1 MVLWQEEIIM
11 IELKN
16 EYIDIKNIKHTVK
29 HQIFY
34 ENDNAFKEHILDALK
49 DVLIKQTKKLSEN
62 SA

>member
-1 MVLWQEEIIM
+1 M